1 MNTQSINL
9 RNQIRKKYKSEQSF
23 FRCLSSWAQGMQI
36 AFFLE
41 AVFSSS
47 FKSFI
52 QALLLLVLFLSCFQ
66 CAVPTI
72 YNNVPDQTF
81 VDFLPVTS
89 SSPDLSLR
97 DVREVYSSVLYI
109 AHIDSHSP
117 SRLYTD
123 GVQGFLWS
131 PANLPLHCTPSILF
145 LPCIIC
151 FLLHPPFYCW
161 HQ

>member
-23 FRCLSSWAQGMQI
+23 FRCLSSWSQGMQI

-52 QALLLLVLFLSCFQ
+52 QALLLLVFFLSCFQ

-81 VDFLPVTS
+81 VDFLPRHLLVS
-89 SSPDLSLR
+89 RFKSERYKGGILFCA
-97 DVREVYSSVLYI
+97 VYSPY
-109 AHIDSHSP
+109 
-117 SRLYTD
+117 RLT
-123 GVQGFLWS
+123 LT
-131 PANLPLHCTPSILF
+131 L
-145 LPCIIC
+145 
-151 FLLHPPFYCW
+151 
-161 HQ
+161 